1 MCTTR
6 TRTKEGNRMPLSV
19 FLRYTLQVLGS
30 ITMIYPV
37 LWMLTIALKPN
48 DEVFK
53 IPPEFLPSDFL
64 WSNFIDA
71 TTKISFWPI
80 FLNTSII
87 TVAATI
93 GAVVSS
99 ILIGYGISRIN
110 FPGRNF
116 FFYIF
121 LGSQM
126 LPGMVSLVPTFVLFK
141 SIGWYNTWYPLIVP
155 AFLGNPF
162 FIFLARQFFRGIPK
176 SYDEAAKIDGA
187 GHWKILWKVI
197 VPMCMPMVVTMVIF
211 QFRGSWNDYLGP
223 LIYLGDKEM
232 WTLSLAIKGYMGG
245 MEYGSSW
252 NLFMAADLIYMMPM
266 LLLFFFAQKYFMQG
280 LGSLNSAG
288 IK

>member
-1 MCTTR
+1 
-6 TRTKEGNRMPLSV
+6 
-19 FLRYTLQVLGS
+19 
-30 ITMIYPV
+30 MIYPV